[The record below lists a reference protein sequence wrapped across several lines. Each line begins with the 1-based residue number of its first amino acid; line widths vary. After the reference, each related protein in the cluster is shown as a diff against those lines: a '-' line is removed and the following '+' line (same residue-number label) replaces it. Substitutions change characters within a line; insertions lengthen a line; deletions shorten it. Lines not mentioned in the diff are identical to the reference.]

1 MTPIASAGAALL
13 LTTAGFADPET
24 AIDLAPEAVVQR
36 LSASFNRHDLNAMAS
51 LYSFDAELTSPD
63 FCASR
68 RGPEGLR
75 KTYSELFEAYPDIAD
90 HVTDYVVQGDRVTAR
105 FVAHSDAAALELHL
119 TTFFTIQH
127 GRIVSDATYFD
138 TKGRPC
144 S

>member
-1 MTPIASAGAALL
+1 LNYARTPAQSESYTPSSPTRA
-13 LTTAGFADPET
+13 FD
-24 AIDLAPEAVVQR
+24 
-36 LSASFNRHDLNAMAS
+36 SSFPSEVS
-51 LYSFDAELTSPD
+51 LYSFDADLTSPD

-75 KTYSELFEAYPDIAD
+75 KTYSELFEAYPDVAD
-90 HVTDYVVQGDRVTAR
+90 HVTDYVVQGDRVAAR

-127 GRIVSDATYFD
+127 GRIVSHTTYFD